1 MFLCFV
7 FSFLETFYLGGGFK
21 HFLCFTPGDSWN
33 PIWRLRIFFNWVVST
48 QPPSSDMMSPEIHP
62 ASEIHP
68 APSSSPTQFCMW
80 MFNESKIL
88 SNFRTRILRWLLG
101 VFRCFSL
108 WASRNPSRI
117 PEHNASF
124 YLQKPQLTRVY
135 DILDSLSKNSFVTRV
150 FSRTNRTAITILYY
164 FSVCFAHASH
174 VVLPD
179 VIFFHM
185 CQSLNSRC
193 SLW

>member
-1 MFLCFV
+1 MFCIFIFRNILSRWWFQT
-7 FSFLETFYLGGGFK
+7 FFMFYPWGFLESNLTTAHIFQLGG
-21 HFLCFTPGDSWN
+21 
-33 PIWRLRIFFNWVVST
+33 ST